1 MRLWKKFESL
11 PVGVATAVVL
21 AALLGAACQQEAV
34 TNTNTTTT
42 TTNVN
47 SNTNTNV
54 SVTTATT
61 SSGKVIETREPERY
75 SARLVITAEPTGQR
89 PQELPPIEIARNGAD
104 RRYAVGLPGLGEV
117 IFLDKA
123 DKRYVIVTGRRQ
135 YAELTPD
142 MTGFQVPRS
151 MTPGEMVGQLE
162 RQQGVERVGEEQRGN
177 RTVVKYRYTGQAQTN
192 TQAGQVSGESFIYVD
207 KDTGLP
213 VRIEGFG
220 QSSGNV
226 QGVNS
231 VKAIAELR
239 DIKTEVDPALFELPT
254 DYRKLT
260 PEEVQQ
266 QLSVVASLLG
276 AFVNGMNAQMGG
288 GAGGAGGA
296 RPTTTP
302 STVASPTASP
312 AH

>member
-1 MRLWKKFESL
+1 MRLWKKSESF
-11 PVGVATAVVL
+11 PAVAAAVAL
-21 AALLGAACQQEAV
+21 AALFGAACQQEPV
-34 TNTNTTTT
+34 TNSNTTTT

-61 SSGKVIETREPERY
+61 ASGKVIETREPERY
-75 SARLVITAEPTGQR
+75 SARLVITAEPEGQR
-89 PQELPPIEIARNGAD
+89 PQEFPGIEIARNGAD
-104 RRYAVGLPGLGEV
+104 RRYAFDSRLPGVGQV

-123 DKRYVIVTGRRQ
+123 DKRYVIIAGRRQ

-142 MTGFQVPRS
+142 MTGFTVPRS
-151 MTPGEMVGQLE
+151 MTPGEMVSQLE
-162 RQQGVERVGEEQRGN
+162 RQQGVERLGEEQRGD

-192 TQAGQVSGESFIYVD
+192 TQAGQVSGESFIYID
-207 KDTGLP
+207 KETGLP

-226 QGVNS
+226 QGVNR
-231 VKAIAELR
+231 VKAVAELR
-239 DIKTEVDPALFELPT
+239 DIKTEVDPSLFELPT

-260 PEEVQQ
+260 PEEVRQ
-266 QLSVVASLLG
+266 QLSFVASIIG
-276 AFVNGMNAQMGG
+276 AFVNSMNAQAGG
-288 GAGGAGGA
+288 GASTSA
-296 RPTTTP
+296 PTTAPT
-302 STVASPTASP
+302 TGASPTASP